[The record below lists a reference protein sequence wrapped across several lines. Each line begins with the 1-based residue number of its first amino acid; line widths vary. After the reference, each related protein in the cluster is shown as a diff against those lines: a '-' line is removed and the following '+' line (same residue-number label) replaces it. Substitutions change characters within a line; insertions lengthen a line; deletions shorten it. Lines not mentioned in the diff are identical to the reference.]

1 MNREAPTQRDFK
13 ELKTQEAQNSIRRIH
28 FSIFHNLF
36 HNLYY
41 HVEIYWNDAVLPLSG
56 LQESSEWSWVLVQ
69 SQSLLWAAP
78 LAIRVFVQ
86 GSTTPGPLVCE
97 PCKLKG
103 FLELV
108 FPLSNF
114 LFFLLLLLSL
124 SSFSPLSLP
133 LSLCP
138 SSSSLSLKY
147 ITKCVTKICYENQ
160 SLSFC
165 PHKFNPPRHPLLHK
179 PYYAQGPHSW
189 MAIPVSC

>member
-69 SQSLLWAAP
+69 SQSLLWATP

-114 LFFLLLLLSL
+114 LLFLLLLLSL

-138 SSSSLSLKY
+138 SFSSLSLSQIYYKMCN
-147 ITKCVTKICYENQ
+147 KNMLRKPE
-160 SLSFC
+160 SFIL
-165 PHKFNPPRHPLLHK
+165 P
-179 PYYAQGPHSW
+179 S
-189 MAIPVSC
+189 